1 MKRRTALSAA
11 AILVSLSILPSCGG
25 DPSVENIPRNERP
38 TPVSGVTNTKSGV
51 SIDFPEGWAEYPTAG
66 RPFTTFYEN
75 KKRQLAMGL
84 TEFANQQ
91 TADALGDQVKRR
103 LQSEGT
109 LVEFGPLTIDGAPAY
124 RVVASLK
131 TVSGKGLVIG
141 TAIARKNDRGT
152 AIYLYS
158 SGDEKE
164 DHRAEMEALLAT
176 IRMK

>member
-1 MKRRTALSAA
+1 MKRRNTPLFAVVIVLAAL
-11 AILVSLSILPSCGG
+11 LPGCGG
-25 DPSVENIPRNERP
+25 GASVQNVPRTERS
-38 TPVSGVTNTKSGV
+38 TPVSGVIDTKAGV
-51 SIDFPEGWAEYPTAG
+51 SLEFPDGWAEHPTLG
-66 RPFTTFYEN
+66 RPYTTFYEN
-75 KKRQLAMGL
+75 EKRQLAMGL
-84 TEFANQQ
+84 TEFSNAQ

-109 LVEFGPLTIDGAPAY
+109 ILEFGPVTIDGCPAY

-158 SGDEKE
+158 QGDEKV
-164 DHRAEMEALLAT
+164 DHRAEMESLLAT
-176 IRMK
+176 IKMK

>member
-1 MKRRTALSAA
+1 MKRRNASSVLVTLLITILFSACGGGQSAA
-11 AILVSLSILPSCGG
+11 NVPYS
-25 DPSVENIPRNERP
+25 ERS
-38 TPVSGVTNTKSGV
+38 TPVAGVVDTKAGV
-51 SIDFPEGWAEYPTAG
+51 SMDFPEGWAEYPTQG

-75 KKRQLAMGL
+75 KKRQLAMGM
-84 TEFANQQ
+84 TEFSNQQ
-91 TADALGDQVKRR
+91 SADALGDQVKRR
-103 LQSEGT
+103 LQTEGT
-109 LVEFGPLTIDGAPAY
+109 VVEFGPMTIDGAPAY

-176 IRMK
+176 IKMK

>member
-11 AILVSLSILPSCGG
+11 AILLSLSFLPACGG
-25 DPSVENIPRNERP
+25 EPSIENIPRSERP

-51 SIDFPEGWAEYPTAG
+51 SIDFPEGWAEYPTSG
-66 RPFTTFYEN
+66 RPYTTFYEN

-84 TEFANQQ
+84 TEFSNQQ

-103 LQSEGT
+103 LQTEGT
-109 LVEFGPLTIDGAPAY
+109 LVEFGPVTIDGAPAY

-131 TVSGKGLVIG
+131 TVSGNGLVIG

-164 DHRAEMEALLAT
+164 DHRAEMDALLAT

>member
-1 MKRRTALSAA
+1 MKRRN
-11 AILVSLSILPSCGG
+11 AITLVVAGLFAPMLAGCSRSE
-25 DPSVENIPRNERP
+25 SVENVPRSERF
-38 TPVSGVTNTKSGV
+38 TPVSGVVDTKAGISL
-51 SIDFPEGWAEYPTAG
+51 DFPEGWAEYPTSG
-66 RPFTTFYEN
+66 RPYTAFFEN
-75 KKRQLAMGL
+75 KKRQLALGL
-84 TEFANQQ
+84 TEFSNQQ

-103 LQSEGT
+103 LQTEGT
-109 LVEFGPLTIDGAPAY
+109 IVEYGPVTIDGAPAF

-141 TAIARKNDRGT
+141 TAIARKNARGT
-152 AIYLYS
+152 AAYLYS

>member
-1 MKRRTALSAA
+1 MKRRNAISASA
-11 AILVSLSILPSCGG
+11 VLLLVAFLPGCGGGPPAQNTPRSERFTPVAGVTDTKAGVSL
-25 DPSVENIPRNERP
+25 
-38 TPVSGVTNTKSGV
+38 
-51 SIDFPEGWAEYPTAG
+51 DFPEGWAEYPTLG

-84 TEFANQQ
+84 TEFSNQQ
-91 TADALGDQVKRR
+91 SADTLGDQVKRR

-109 LVEFGPLTIDGAPAY
+109 VTEYGPITIDGAPAY

-131 TVSGKGLVIG
+131 TVNGKGLVIG

-158 SGDEKE
+158 AGDEKE
-164 DHRAEMEALLAT
+164 DHRSEMDALLAT